1 MIMMEYDEN
10 DAIEFIVKKIGIE
23 IEEDEILNI
32 IDIIWDYYEDNGMLD
47 ISMDNDE
54 DESDIT
60 TIIAHVVKIVSKD
73 KSSNL
78 EKDVI
83 AQIVEAELAYEE
95 SLDVF

>member
-1 MIMMEYDEN
+1 MMEYDEN
-10 DAIEFIVKKIGIE
+10 DAIEFIVKKIGIK

-60 TIIAHVVKIVSKD
+60 TLIAHVVKIVSKD